1 MRRRFTVMRT
11 ALASLV
17 AAMAPVL
24 LPAAS
29 DRALADDASRT
40 PEQVIRHHFEAT
52 AARDLDAVVSD
63 YADDAVLITANG
75 VTHGKAAVRAA
86 FQQLLRGPQPAAK
99 PAGDSAARQGGGPQI
114 VASHYTRTVAW
125 LMWVRNAGAP
135 DELHGVETYLVRNG
149 RIELETVGTVAV
161 HPASRELN
169 KP

>member
-1 MRRRFTVMRT
+1 MRT
-11 ALASLV
+11 LLAAAALL
-17 AAMAPVL
+17 L
-24 LPAAS
+24 LPAIA
-29 DRALADDASRT
+29 DRALADDAPRT
-40 PEQVIRHHFEAT
+40 PEQVVRHHFAAA

-86 FQQLLRGPQPAAK
+86 FQQLLRGAQPAAR
-99 PAGDSAARQGGGPQI
+99 PAGGSAPRPGGGPQI
-114 VASHYTRTVAW
+114 VVSHYTRTVAW
-125 LMWVRNAGAP
+125 LMWVQNAGAP
-135 DELHGVETYLVRNG
+135 NEVHGVETYLVRNG